1 MPGGDC
7 EAGCRLVVEG
17 LRFTMLLILLTAF
30 QFVLAIVLLVIIL
43 LQHGKGADAGAGFGA
58 GASGTVF
65 GARGAAN
72 FLSRTTAIAAV
83 LFFANCIALTYV
95 TQAGSGASAGLP
107 LTAKPHHETPAPQ
120 KSKPLP
126 APVRTSRPL
135 PAPGR
140 KG

>member
-1 MPGGDC
+1 
-7 EAGCRLVVEG
+7 
-17 LRFTMLLILLTAF
+17 MLLIFLTAF
-30 QFVLAIVLLVIIL
+30 QFVLALVLLVVIL

-72 FLSRTTAIAAV
+72 FLSRTTAVAAV

-95 TQAGSGASAGLP
+95 IQTAGGASASLI
-107 LTAKPHHETPAPQ
+107 LSAKPRHKIRVPT

-126 APVRTSRPL
+126 APAKTSRTL
-135 PAPGR
+135 PVPGS

>member
-1 MPGGDC
+1 
-7 EAGCRLVVEG
+7 
-17 LRFTMLLILLTAF
+17 MLLILLTAF
-30 QFVLAIVLLVIIL
+30 QFVLAILLLIIIL

-95 TQAGSGASAGLP
+95 TQAGGGAGAGAGLV
-107 LTAKPHHETPAPQ
+107 LRAKPHQVIRVP
-120 KSKPLP
+120 KSSSKPLP
-126 APVRTSRPL
+126 APVKASRPL
-135 PAPGR
+135 PAPGT

>member
-1 MPGGDC
+1 
-7 EAGCRLVVEG
+7 
-17 LRFTMLLILLTAF
+17 MLLILLTAF
-30 QFVLAIVLLVIIL
+30 QFVLAILLLVIIL

-72 FLSRTTAIAAV
+72 FLSRTTAVAAV

-95 TQAGSGASAGLP
+95 TQTGSGSSAGLV
-107 LTAKPHHETPAPQ
+107 LSAKAHHPTRAPQ
-120 KSKPLP
+120 KTKPLP
-126 APVRTSRPL
+126 APVKKSQPL
-135 PAPGR
+135 PVPGG